1 MTTTTSAPVDSFF
14 RATNAHDSA
23 ALLATF
29 AQDAVLYNADEGT
42 YRGHQDI
49 KVWDD
54 KEFVGAQCTV
64 AVQDT
69 ITTGKG
75 EIIVT
80 GDTRGTFPGGQI
92 ILYFLFTVE
101 DDLITALTIHH

>member
-14 RATNAHDSA
+14 HATNAHDSA

-64 AVQDT
+64 TVQDT

-75 EIIVT
+75 EVIVT
-80 GDTRGTFPGGQI
+80 GDTRGNFPGGQI

-101 DDLITALTIHH
+101 GNLITALTIHH